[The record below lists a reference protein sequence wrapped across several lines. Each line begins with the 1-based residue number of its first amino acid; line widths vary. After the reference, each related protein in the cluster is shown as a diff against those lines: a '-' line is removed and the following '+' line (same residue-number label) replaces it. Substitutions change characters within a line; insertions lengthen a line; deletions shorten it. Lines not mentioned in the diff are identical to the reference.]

1 MRSLRAFLVLSAF
14 FALTFPLMPL
24 QLLFVRTG
32 SRYARTFPHWYHR
45 QVCRI
50 VGIRLNCRGRD
61 RRRQQGVLI
70 IANHVSWLD
79 ITVLSA
85 VAPVSFV
92 AKQEVASWPFV
103 SWLAKLQR
111 SVFVDRNRRNEVGD
125 KANEILERLAAGDHI
140 VLFAEGT
147 SSDGNS
153 VVPFKTA
160 LFAAAKPV
168 GGAPMGAKVSAQTL
182 ALTYPKIYGLPLCRR
197 GRHVIA
203 WYGDMDMA
211 SHAWRLLGL
220 GPDRRA
226 YPHRTAGSARCI
238 SPTARRSPAT
248 PRTRCARTWSNCCA
262 GRRRRKRGQRTSPL
276 PTSHTE
282 ITSPGAAGW
291 CRARWPARSCRSA
304 AAG

>member
-1 MRSLRAFLVLSAF
+1 MRGLRAFLVLAAF
-14 FALTFPLMPL
+14 FAFTLPLMPL
-24 QLLFVRTG
+24 QLLFLWTG
-32 SRYARTFPHWYHR
+32 SRFARTFPHWYHR

-50 VGIRLNCRGRD
+50 VGIKLNVEGMIARD
-61 RRRQQGVLI
+61 RGVLI
-70 IANHVSWLD
+70 VSNHVSWID

-92 AKQEVASWPFV
+92 AKREVASWPFV

-125 KANEILERLAAGDHI
+125 KANEILDRLAGGDHI

-168 GGAPMGAKVSAQTL
+168 GGAPMGAKVSAQTH

-220 GPDRRA
+220 GPIDAHIRIGPPVPLDAFPDRKA
-226 YPHRTAGSARCI
+226 LARYAEDKVRKDVVELLRG
-238 SPTARRSPAT
+238 PPA
-248 PRTRCARTWSNCCA
+248 A
-262 GRRRRKRGQRTSPL
+262 
-276 PTSHTE
+276 
-282 ITSPGAAGW
+282 
-291 CRARWPARSCRSA
+291 
-304 AAG
+304 

>member
-1 MRSLRAFLVLSAF
+1 MRSVRAFLVLAAF
-14 FALTFPLMPL
+14 FAFTLPLMPL
-24 QLLFVRTG
+24 QLLLLKTG

-50 VGIRLNCRGRD
+50 VGIRLNVAGDVARNE
-61 RRRQQGVLI
+61 GVLL

-111 SVFVDRNRRNEVGD
+111 SVFVDRTRRNEVGD
-125 KANEILERLAAGDHI
+125 KANEILDRLQAGDHV

-147 SSDGNS
+147 SSDGNG

-168 GGAPMGAKVSAQTL
+168 GGHAMGDRVLAQTL
-182 ALTYPKIYGLPLCRR
+182 ALTYTKLHGLPLCRR
-197 GRHVIA
+197 GRPVVA

-211 SHAWRLLGL
+211 SHAWKLLGL
-220 GPDRRA
+220 GPLDAYIRIGPPVPLDEFPDRKA
-226 YPHRTAGSARCI
+226 LARY
-238 SPTARRSPAT
+238 AEEKVRKDVVELLR
-248 PRTRCARTWSNCCA
+248 
-262 GRRRRKRGQRTSPL
+262 GRP
-276 PTSHTE
+276 
-282 ITSPGAAGW
+282 AAG
-291 CRARWPARSCRSA
+291 A
-304 AAG
+304 

>member
-1 MRSLRAFLVLSAF
+1 MRRLRAFLVLAAF
-14 FALTFPLMPL
+14 FAFTLPLMPL
-24 QLLFVRTG
+24 QLLFLATG

-45 QVCRI
+45 QVCKI
-50 VGIRLNCRGRD
+50 LGIRLSIEGEVAAE
-61 RRRQQGVLI
+61 QGVLI
-70 IANHVSWLD
+70 ISNHVSWVD

-111 SVFVDRNRRNEVGD
+111 SVFVDRNRRNEVGE
-125 KANEILERLAAGDHI
+125 KANEILDRLAAGDHI

-168 GGAPMGAKVSAQTL
+168 DGPRMGAKVSAQTL

-197 GRHVIA
+197 ARHVVA
-203 WYGDMDMA
+203 WYGDMDLA

-220 GPDRRA
+220 GPIDANIRIGPPVPLDSFPDRKA
-226 YPHRTAGSARCI
+226 LARY
-238 SPTARRSPAT
+238 AEEKV
-248 PRTRCARTWSNCCA
+248 
-262 GRRRRKRGQRTSPL
+262 RKDVVEILRGKPM
-276 PTSHTE
+276 
-282 ITSPGAAGW
+282 A
-291 CRARWPARSCRSA
+291 
-304 AAG
+304 